1 VKTKFSLTMLLLSLF
16 ILTTLAYAVERL
28 PANLINLASQPGLV
42 LLKKDLNENSLK
54 LLSHFTTQKTVTY
67 CGVASAVMVLNS
79 TDIVPPIDSQHPPY
93 RYFNQDN
100 FFNDQVRKIIT
111 PEEVKKN
118 GISLT
123 KLSKVI
129 QRYGLKAKPYFANEL
144 NLEKFRKTLKNA
156 ISNQQ
161 FIIVN
166 FLRTELQQQGGGH
179 HSPIAAYDKKT
190 DRFLL
195 LDVAQYKYSAY
206 WAKTEDLWKAINTMD
221 DGTYRGFIIIN

>member
-1 VKTKFSLTMLLLSLF
+1 MVLLSLF
-16 ILTTLAYAVERL
+16 IFITVAYAVEPL
-28 PANLINLASQPGLV
+28 PGNLINLASHPGLV
-42 LLKKDLNENSLK
+42 LLKEDLSENSLK

-79 TDIVPPIDSQHPPY
+79 TDIIPPVDSQHAPY
-93 RYFNQDN
+93 RYFNQDD
-100 FFNDQVRKIIT
+100 FFNDQVKKIIT
-111 PEEVKKN
+111 PEEVQKN

-129 QRYGLKAKPYFANEL
+129 QSYGLKAKPYFANEL
-144 NLEKFRKTLKNA
+144 NLEEFRKILKNA

-166 FLRTELQQQGGGH
+166 FLRTGLQQQGGGH
-179 HSPIAAYDKKT
+179 HSPIAAYDKQT

-195 LDVAQYKYSAY
+195 LDVAGYKYPAY

-221 DGTYRGFIIIN
+221 DGTYRGFIIINR